1 MKILHFIEKHQNA
14 IAATLMIHVFI
25 FVWLNMQH
33 ISFYTIKPKEK
44 VVATL
49 DFTLDQLKEMEMKEQ
64 ELDGKNPIDL
74 TNVTSNFASE
84 KTTNKSVQAEK
95 IEQEVLNEL
104 TQFENETFNA
114 LSKDNPTLT
123 ESQIPDEN
131 QDNLVQN
138 KSVGKTNEAIAK
150 YFVDGRYTLIQN
162 VPSYLCNSSG
172 KVRLTIRVNQK
183 GIVTDCKVDNGK
195 TTTLDECLISNAIEY
210 TRNWKF
216 NSDFNQGNRVDG
228 WVEFIYLSQ

>member
-49 DFTLDQLKEMEMKEQ
+49 DFTLDQLNEMEMKEE
-64 ELDGKNPIDL
+64 ELDGENPIDL
-74 TNVTSNFASE
+74 TNVTSNFASD
-84 KTTNKSVQAEK
+84 KPTNKSVQEEK

-114 LSKDNPTLT
+114 LSKDNPTMT

-131 QDNLVQN
+131 QDNVVQN

-183 GIVTDCKVDNGK
+183 GIVTECKVDNAK

-216 NSDFNQGNRVDG
+216 NSDFNQGNRVNG

>member
-49 DFTLDQLKEMEMKEQ
+49 DFTLDQLIEMETQEE
-64 ELDGKNPIDL
+64 ELDDENVLVP
-74 TNVTSNFASE
+74 TNLTSNFDSD
-84 KTTNKSVQAEK
+84 KPIYKSIQAQK

-104 TQFENETFNA
+104 TQFENETFNT
-114 LSKDNPTLT
+114 LSKDNPTLIK
-123 ESQIPDEN
+123 SKIPDEN
-131 QDNLVQN
+131 QNNEVQS
-138 KSVGKTNEAIAK
+138 KSVEKMNEAIAK
-150 YFVDGRYTLIQN
+150 YFVEGRYTLIQN

-172 KVRLTIRVNQK
+172 KVRLIIKINQK
-183 GIVTDCKVDNGK
+183 GMVTDCKVDDAK
-195 TTTLDECLISNAIEY
+195 TTTNDECLISNAIKY

-216 NSDFNQGNRVDG
+216 NSDFKQGNRMDG

>member
-1 MKILHFIEKHQNA
+1 MKILHFIEKHHNA
-14 IAATLMIHVFI
+14 IAATLIIHVFI
-25 FVWLNMQH
+25 FVWLHMQH

-49 DFTLDQLKEMEMKEQ
+49 DFSLDQLREMETKEE
-64 ELDGKNPIDL
+64 ELDGENPIDL
-74 TNVTSNFASE
+74 TNVTSNFDSDMP
-84 KTTNKSVQAEK
+84 TNKSLQAEK

-131 QDNLVQN
+131 KENVVQN
-138 KSVGKTNEAIAK
+138 KSVGKTNEAITK
-150 YFVDGRYTLIQN
+150 YFVEGRYTLIQS

-172 KVRLTIRVNQK
+172 KVRLLIRVNQK
-183 GIVTDCKVDNGK
+183 GIVIDCKVDDAN
-195 TTTLDECLISNAIEY
+195 TTTQDECLISNAIKY

-216 NSDFNQGNRVDG
+216 NSDFKQGNRMDG

>member
-74 TNVTSNFASE
+74 TNVTSNFASD
-84 KTTNKSVQAEK
+84 KPTNKSVQAEK

-131 QDNLVQN
+131 QDNVVQN

-183 GIVTDCKVDNGK
+183 GIVTDCKVDNAK

>member
-49 DFTLDQLKEMEMKEQ
+49 DFTLDQLIEMETQEE
-64 ELDGKNPIDL
+64 ELDDENVLDP
-74 TNVTSNFASE
+74 TNLTSNFDSD
-84 KTTNKSVQAEK
+84 KPIHKSIQAQK

-104 TQFENETFNA
+104 TRFENETFNT
-114 LSKDNPTLT
+114 LSKDNPTLI
-123 ESQIPDEN
+123 ESKIPDKN
-131 QDNLVQN
+131 QNNEVQS
-138 KSVGKTNEAIAK
+138 KSVEKMNEAIAK
-150 YFVDGRYTLIQN
+150 YFVEGRYTLIQN

-172 KVRLTIRVNQK
+172 KVRLIIKINQK
-183 GIVTDCKVDNGK
+183 GIVTDCKVDDAK
-195 TTTLDECLISNAIEY
+195 TTTKDECLISNAIKY

-216 NSDFNQGNRVDG
+216 NSDFKQGNRMDG

>member
-49 DFTLDQLKEMEMKEQ
+49 DFTSDQLKEMEMKEQ

-74 TNVTSNFASE
+74 NNVTSNFASD
-84 KTTNKSVQAEK
+84 KPTNKSVQAEK

-131 QDNLVQN
+131 QDNVVQN

>member
-25 FVWLNMQH
+25 FVWLNLQH

-49 DFTLDQLKEMEMKEQ
+49 DFTLDQLNEMEMKEE
-64 ELDGKNPIDL
+64 ELDGENPIDL
-74 TNVTSNFASE
+74 TNVTSNFASD
-84 KTTNKSVQAEK
+84 KPTNKSVQEEK

-114 LSKDNPTLT
+114 LSKDNPTMT

-131 QDNLVQN
+131 QDNVVQN

-183 GIVTDCKVDNGK
+183 GIVTDCKVDNAK

-216 NSDFNQGNRVDG
+216 NSDFNQRNRVDG

>member
-49 DFTLDQLKEMEMKEQ
+49 DFTLDQLIEMETQEE
-64 ELDGKNPIDL
+64 ELDDENVLDP
-74 TNVTSNFASE
+74 TNLISNFDSD
-84 KTTNKSVQAEK
+84 KPIHKSIQAQK

-104 TQFENETFNA
+104 IQFENETFNT
-114 LSKDNPTLT
+114 LSKDNPTLIK
-123 ESQIPDEN
+123 SKIPDEN
-131 QDNLVQN
+131 QNNEVQS
-138 KSVGKTNEAIAK
+138 KSVEKMNEAIAK
-150 YFVDGRYTLIQN
+150 YFVEGRYTLIQN

-172 KVRLTIRVNQK
+172 KVRLIIKINQK
-183 GIVTDCKVDNGK
+183 GMVTDCKVDDAK
-195 TTTLDECLISNAIEY
+195 TTTKDECLISNAIKY

-216 NSDFNQGNRVDG
+216 NSDFKQGNRMDG

>member
-49 DFTLDQLKEMEMKEQ
+49 DFTLDQLREMEMKEE

-84 KTTNKSVQAEK
+84 KTTNKSVQEEK

-123 ESQIPDEN
+123 ESQILDEN
-131 QDNLVQN
+131 QDNVVQN

-172 KVRLTIRVNQK
+172 KVRLIIRVNQK
-183 GIVTDCKVDNGK
+183 GIVTDCRVDNGK

-216 NSDFNQGNRVDG
+216 NSDLNQGNRVDG

>member
-25 FVWLNMQH
+25 FVWLNLQH

-49 DFTLDQLKEMEMKEQ
+49 DFTLDQLNEMEMKEE
-64 ELDGKNPIDL
+64 ELDGENPIDL
-74 TNVTSNFASE
+74 TNVTSNFASD
-84 KTTNKSVQAEK
+84 KPTNKSVQEEK

-123 ESQIPDEN
+123 ESQILDEN
-131 QDNLVQN
+131 QDNVVQN

-183 GIVTDCKVDNGK
+183 GIVTDCKVDNAK

-216 NSDFNQGNRVDG
+216 NSDFNQRNRVDG

>member
-49 DFTLDQLKEMEMKEQ
+49 DFTLDQLNEMEMKEQ
-64 ELDGKNPIDL
+64 ELDGKNPINL
-74 TNVTSNFASE
+74 NNVTSNFASD
-84 KTTNKSVQAEK
+84 KPTNKSVQAKK

-114 LSKDNPTLT
+114 LSQDNPTLT

-131 QDNLVQN
+131 QDNVVQN

-183 GIVTDCKVDNGK
+183 GIVTDCKVDNAK

>member
-49 DFTLDQLKEMEMKEQ
+49 DFTLDQLKEMEMKEE
-64 ELDGKNPIDL
+64 ELDGENPIDL

-84 KTTNKSVQAEK
+84 KTTNKSVQEEK

-131 QDNLVQN
+131 QDNVVQN

-183 GIVTDCKVDNGK
+183 GIVTDCKVDNAK

>member
-49 DFTLDQLKEMEMKEQ
+49 DFTLDQLREMETKEE
-64 ELDGKNPIDL
+64 ELDGENALDL
-74 TNVTSNFASE
+74 TNVTSNFSSD
-84 KTTNKSVQAEK
+84 KPTNKSAQAEK
-95 IEQEVLNEL
+95 IEKEVLNEL
-104 TQFENETFNA
+104 TQFENETFNS
-114 LSKDNPTLT
+114 LSKDNPTLKQ
-123 ESQIPDEN
+123 SLIPEEN
-131 QDNLVQN
+131 QDNVVKS
-138 KSVGKTNEAIAK
+138 KSVEKTNEAIAK
-150 YFVDGRYTLIQN
+150 YFVEGRYTLIQN

-172 KVRLTIRVNQK
+172 IVRLIIRVNQK
-183 GIVTDCKVDNGK
+183 GIVTDCKVDDTK
-195 TTTLDECLISNAIEY
+195 TTTQDECLISNALKY
-210 TRNWKF
+210 TKNWKF
-216 NSDFNQGNRVDG
+216 NSDFKAGNRMDG